1 MSNNYLYTNEP
12 GTSRRR
18 AKRVIIENPSD
29 KDWKPTVTFVE
40 EERIIMADGSEKL
53 VEVGQ
58 LIVPIDETVLALEF
72 PQYNVETGE
81 TTNESRQGSE
91 LLMSIFQQLADTYIT
106 LATRRDISEQP
117 PVENVVNDT
126 EQPPVENVVNDTEQP
141 PVENVVNGTE

>member
-18 AKRVIIENPSD
+18 AKRVIIENTSD
-29 KDWKPTVTFVE
+29 KDWKPTVTFVQ

-58 LIVPIDETVLALEF
+58 LIVPINETVLALEF
-72 PQYNVETGE
+72 PQFNVETGE
-81 TTNESRQGSE
+81 TTQETRLGKE

-106 LATRRDISEQP
+106 LATRRDISEQS
-117 PVENVVNDT
+117 PVET
-126 EQPPVENVVNDTEQP
+126 ESADSE
-141 PVENVVNGTE
+141 

>member
-1 MSNNYLYTNEP
+1 MSNNYLYTDEA
-12 GTSRRR
+12 GTFRRR

-29 KDWKPTVTFVE
+29 KEWKPTITFVE

-72 PQYNVETGE
+72 PQFNVETGE
-81 TTNESRQGSE
+81 TTQETRLGNE

-106 LATRRDISEQP
+106 LATRRDISEQS
-117 PVENVVNDT
+117 PVET
-126 EQPPVENVVNDTEQP
+126 ESVGSE
-141 PVENVVNGTE
+141 

>member
-1 MSNNYLYTNEP
+1 MSNNYLYTNEA

-29 KDWKPTVTFVE
+29 KDWKPMITFVE

-58 LIVPIDETVLALEF
+58 LIVPINEEILALEF

-81 TTNESRQGSE
+81 TTNESRRGGE
-91 LLMSIFQQLADTYIT
+91 LLASVFQQLADTYIT
-106 LATRRDISEQP
+106 LAARRDINEQSSVETESVGSE
-117 PVENVVNDT
+117 
-126 EQPPVENVVNDTEQP
+126 
-141 PVENVVNGTE
+141 

>member
-1 MSNNYLYTNEP
+1 MSNNYLYTNEV

-72 PQYNVETGE
+72 PQFNVETGE
-81 TTNESRQGSE
+81 TTQETRLGNE
-91 LLMSIFQQLADTYIT
+91 LLISIFQQLADTYIT
-106 LATRRDISEQP
+106 LATRRDISEQS
-117 PVENVVNDT
+117 PV
-126 EQPPVENVVNDTEQP
+126 VEDKQSDNE
-141 PVENVVNGTE
+141 